1 MGFES
6 DGLHSDAFLKR
17 KGNTQRKGP
26 CEAKAATRSKKPYYA
41 WTYQKPGRQTSTLPF
56 SSKTCS
62 SESTLTSDFQLPR
75 PGENMLLLFLC
86 FGFWFLEIGS
96 HTGQAGLKFTGD
108 ECTGRFWV
116 NLFFFS
122 RNIGAH
128 CQDYTLI
135 NPFMELGVATICTK
149 LQNFCIE

>member
-6 DGLHSDAFLKR
+6 AGMCTDAFLKR

-26 CEAKAATRSKKPYYA
+26 CEIKAATRSKKPYYA
-41 WTYQKPGRQTSTLPF
+41 WTYQSLGANKHSSF
-56 SSKTCS
+56 ASKTCS

-108 ECTGRFWV
+108 ECTGSF
-116 NLFFFS
+116 
-122 RNIGAH
+122 
-128 CQDYTLI
+128 
-135 NPFMELGVATICTK
+135 
-149 LQNFCIE
+149 